1 MPFTRRDIISLRAIN
16 PDRDVLVCIFQ
27 RGAADGLN
35 SIVPYGDPDYA
46 TKRPRIALPPPGDPG
61 GVIDLD
67 GFFGLHPSLAPIKSL
82 YDAGRLAVVHA
93 TGIPHESRSH
103 FDAQAL
109 VEGAVTNKTDLSE
122 GWIGR
127 HLATSLAL
135 SSSSFRAVSISGN
148 VPFSLTG
155 AIEPIAI
162 EGIQDFGLGELT
174 GTSYQSLLADWYEPG
189 VPYSGAAQAAI
200 SAMDELLLAD
210 PASYEPENGAVY
222 PESDLGRK
230 LLQAAQLIKSPLG
243 TEVICLDVGGWDH
256 HENLPVF
263 LAPALSDLAACLVAF
278 DTDMG
283 ARMANV
289 TVLVHTEFGRRVADN
304 AASGTDH
311 GTASA
316 AYLLGGGVNGGQVAG
331 SWPGL
336 ADGDLALGEDLRI
349 VADLRTVF
357 SELLLK
363 RLGRSEIGLVFPDFA
378 GPTDLSLFLQ

>member
-46 TKRPRIALPPPGDPG
+46 TKRPRIALPPPGEPG
-61 GVIDLD
+61 GVTDLD
-67 GFFGLHPSLAPIKSL
+67 GYFGLHPSLAPLKPL
-82 YDAGRLAVVHA
+82 YDAGRLAMVHA
-93 TGIPHESRSH
+93 AGIPHESRSH

-109 VEGAVTNKTDLSE
+109 VEGAVTSKTDLSD

-135 SSSSFRAVSISGN
+135 SNSAFRAVSISGN

-189 VPYSGAAQAAI
+189 VPYSGTAQAAI

-210 PASYEPENGAVY
+210 PASYGPENGAAY
-222 PESDLGRK
+222 PESELGRK

-283 ARMANV
+283 ARMANI
-289 TVLVHTEFGRRVADN
+289 TVMVHTEFGRRVADN

-336 ADGDLALGEDLRI
+336 ADGDLTFGEDLRI
-349 VADLRTVF
+349 ESDLRTVF

-363 RLGRSEIGLVFPDFA
+363 RLGRAETGLVFPDFA
-378 GPTDLSLFLQ
+378 GPTDMSLFL

>member
-1 MPFTRRDIISLRAIN
+1 MSFTRRDIISLRAVN

-35 SIVPYGDPDYA
+35 SVVPYADPDYA
-46 TKRPRIALPPPGDPG
+46 PSRPRIALPPAGDPG

-67 GFFGLHPSLAPIKSL
+67 GFYGLHPSLAPLKPL
-82 YDAGRLAVVHA
+82 YDAGRLALVHA
-93 TGIPHESRSH
+93 TGVPHQSRSH

-109 VEGAVTNKTDLSE
+109 VEGAVVSKVDLAE

-135 SSSSFRAVSISGN
+135 TNSSFRAVSISGN

-162 EGIQDFGLGELT
+162 EGIEEFGLGELT
-174 GTSYQSLLADWYEPG
+174 GSSYQALLSDWYAEQ
-189 VPYSGAAQAAI
+189 VPYSGTAQAAI
-200 SAMDELLLAD
+200 HAMDELLLAD
-210 PASYEPENGAVY
+210 PSQFTPENGAVY
-222 PESDLGRK
+222 PETELGRK
-230 LLQAAQLIKSPLG
+230 LLQAGQLIKSPLG

-256 HENLPVF
+256 HENLPTF
-263 LAPALSDLAACLVAF
+263 LAPALSDLAASLAAF

-283 ARMANV
+283 ARMGNI

-304 AASGTDH
+304 SASGTDH
-311 GTASA
+311 GTASV

-331 SWPGL
+331 AWPGL
-336 ADGDLALGEDLRI
+336 AVDDLEFGEDLRI
-349 VADLRTVF
+349 ETDLRTVF

-363 RLGRSEIGLVFPDFA
+363 RLGRSETGLVFPGFN
-378 GPTDLSLFLQ
+378 GPADLSLFL

>member
-1 MPFTRRDIISLRAIN
+1 MSFNRRDIISLRAVN

-35 SIVPYGDPDYA
+35 SIVPYADPDYA
-46 TKRPRIALPPPGDPG
+46 TRRPRIALPPPGDPG

-67 GFFGLHPSLAPIKSL
+67 GFFGMHPSLAPIKPL
-82 YDAGRLAVVHA
+82 YDAGRLALVHA
-93 TGIPHESRSH
+93 TGVPHGSRSH

-109 VEGAVTNKTDLSE
+109 VEGAVVAKADLSE

-135 SSSSFRAVSISGN
+135 TNSSFRAVSISGN

-162 EGIQDFGLGELT
+162 EGIQEFGLGDLT
-174 GTSYQSLLADWYEPG
+174 GSSYQALLADWYQQP
-189 VPYSGAAQAAI
+189 VPYSGPAEAAI
-200 SAMDELLLAD
+200 YAMDELLLAD
-210 PASYEPENGAVY
+210 PSRFTTENGASY
-222 PESDLGRK
+222 PETELGRK

-256 HENLPVF
+256 HENLPAF
-263 LAPALSDLAACLVAF
+263 LAPALSDLAACLAAF

-283 ARMANV
+283 ARMANI

-304 AASGTDH
+304 SASGADH
-311 GTASA
+311 GTASV

-331 SWPGL
+331 TWPGL
-336 ADGDLALGEDLRI
+336 TDGDLAFGEDLRI
-349 VADLRTVF
+349 ETDLRTVF
-357 SELLLK
+357 SEMLLK
-363 RLGRSEIGLVFPDFA
+363 RLGRAETGLVFPGFT
-378 GPTDLSLFLQ
+378 GPVDMSLFL